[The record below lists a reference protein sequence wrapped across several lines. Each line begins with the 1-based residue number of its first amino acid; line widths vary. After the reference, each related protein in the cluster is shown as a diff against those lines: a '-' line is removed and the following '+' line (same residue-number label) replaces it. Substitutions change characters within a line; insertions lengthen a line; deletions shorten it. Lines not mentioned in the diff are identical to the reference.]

1 MFSHLFH
8 NSGYAKRPR
17 YPVSVPGS
25 LFLPSCL
32 LSHAGERERR
42 RLFLR
47 HARQRERHRRGTF
60 PLPALA
66 VQPGEEGHRALPL
79 RPGGLREP
87 LFRIPRR
94 QIENVFLPLSQIQPV
109 DIRQDLFLLGAGDRL
124 PVCVHVGLHASDGLP
139 GLQRCPKPDAR
150 RGAAPELRHAVFAED
165 GPQSRQLLLLAQAA
179 FRDGPAPLA
188 VAHAAFARLRFQR
201 RQPLLERQ
209 RRLRAQP
216 RPLQLFIGPGP
227 GLRLAPIAQ
236 V

>member
-1 MFSHLFH
+1 MFSHFFH

-32 LSHAGERERR
+32 LSHAGKRERR
-42 RLFLR
+42 RFFLR
-47 HARQRERHRRGTF
+47 RPRQKERHRRAAF
-60 PLPALA
+60 RLPAPA

-79 RPGGLREP
+79 RPGGLWEP
-87 LFRIPRR
+87 FFRIPRR
-94 QIENVFLPLSQIQPV
+94 QIERVLLLLSQGQPV
-109 DIRQDLFLLGAGDRL
+109 DVRQDFFLFGARDRF
-124 PVCVHVGLHASDGLP
+124 PVGVHVGLHAADGLP
-139 GLQRCPKPDAR
+139 GFQRCPEPDAR

-216 RPLQLFIGPGP
+216 RPLQLFIGPGL

-236 V
+236 A